1 MFSPEPC
8 FFGRDPHCLA
18 PWGWVC
24 AHPCLYSQSFWR
36 KASRARRQTAAPEQ
50 HGLPSRSQPCDCQ
63 ELLLFAYLNVPFQ
76 PALSVETAIFCLI
89 VSLAEVTHRL
99 LTHSLLL

>member
-1 MFSPEPC
+1 MSLFTMILEEGVENS
-8 FFGRDPHCLA
+8 
-18 PWGWVC
+18 
-24 AHPCLYSQSFWR
+24 
-36 KASRARRQTAAPEQ
+36 AADGGSGAEQ
-50 HGLPSRSQPCDCQ
+50 HGLPSGSQPWDCQ

>member
-1 MFSPEPC
+1 MSLFTMILEEGVESS
-8 FFGRDPHCLA
+8 G
-18 PWGWVC
+18 
-24 AHPCLYSQSFWR
+24 
-36 KASRARRQTAAPEQ
+36 QTVAPEQ
-50 HGLPSRSQPCDCQ
+50 HGFQSGSQPWDCQ